1 MAVTQY
7 PTETAMQD
15 AIDQGQLYRG
25 LVPGATSSTLLVV
38 GSRSDIAPLDLAVQF
53 EQAAQTVGGQL
64 QVKQY
69 SPTPLP
75 PTAHQSSG

>member
-7 PTETAMQD
+7 PTEAAMQD